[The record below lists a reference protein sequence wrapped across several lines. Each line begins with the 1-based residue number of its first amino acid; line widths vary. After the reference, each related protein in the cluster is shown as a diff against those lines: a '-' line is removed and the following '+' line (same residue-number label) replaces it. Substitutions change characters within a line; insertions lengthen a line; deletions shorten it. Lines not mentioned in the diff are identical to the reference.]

1 MSYTWFLRELRAQGA
16 INNTEIERRL
26 GFFFFFLIYDG
37 FLYMRTELESAQI
50 WLLLQARQLATLKTQ
65 KADSSNS
72 LK

>member
-16 INNTEIERRL
+16 INNTEIESRL
-26 GFFFFFLIYDG
+26 GFFFFLIYDG

>member
-1 MSYTWFLRELRAQGA
+1 
-16 INNTEIERRL
+16 
-26 GFFFFFLIYDG
+26 
-37 FLYMRTELESAQI
+37 MRTELESAQI